1 MSYFIESGY
10 VSLNKYGEEL
20 CGDRVETIYH
30 DDTLTLVLADG
41 LGSGVKANI
50 LSTLT
55 SKIIGTMMASG
66 MSIEDCVDTIIA
78 TLPVCAVRQVA
89 YSTFTILQIHN
100 NGDAYMVQFDNPLCV
115 MIRNGKAYDYPVE
128 VNIVDGKQI
137 FETRMK
143 VELDDSFVLFS
154 DGVPHAGIGI
164 TMSLGWQQE
173 NVRKFLEENYDR
185 HDSATTTAAK
195 LADAAKALYM
205 EKMGDDTTV
214 AVMRV
219 RNRSVVSIMLGPPS
233 DPADDVPVIKRFL
246 SQEGKKIVSGGT
258 TSKIVSRYLGTSVT
272 TCIDYIDPK
281 IPPAGFMKGVD
292 LVTEGVI
299 TLGRVME
306 ISKEIVNSSNTDTDW
321 LKGKDAASQIA
332 RLLFEEA
339 TDINFFVG
347 RAMNP
352 AHQNPNLPLDLS
364 IKLKIVEILAKNLE
378 TLGKRV
384 KVEYH

>member
-1 MSYFIESGY
+1 MSFFIESGY

-20 CGDRVETIYH
+20 CGDRVETIYY
-30 DDTLTLVLADG
+30 DGTLTLVLADG
-41 LGSGVKANI
+41 MGSGVKANI

-55 SKIIGTMMASG
+55 SKIIGTMMANG
-66 MSIEDCVDTIIA
+66 MSIEDCVTTIVQ
-78 TLPVCAVRQVA
+78 TLPVCAVRQIA
-89 YSTFTILQIHN
+89 YSTFTILQIKHS
-100 NGDAYMVQFDNPLCV
+100 GEAYMVQFDNPLCV
-115 MIRNGKAYDYPVE
+115 MMRDGKPYDYPVE
-128 VNIVDGKQI
+128 VNIIEGKEI
-137 FETRMK
+137 YETRMQ
-143 VELDDSFVLFS
+143 VQLDDSFVMFS

-173 NVRKFLEENYDR
+173 NVQKFLAENYSKD
-185 HDSATTTAAK
+185 DSATTTAAK
-195 LADAAKALYM
+195 LADAARALYM
-205 EKMGDDTTV
+205 DKMGDDTTV

-233 DPADDVPVIKRFL
+233 DPNDDIPVIQKFL
-246 SQEGKKIVSGGT
+246 AQEGKKIVSGGT
-258 TSKIVSRYLGTSVT
+258 TSKIVSKYLKADVT

-281 IPPAGFMKGVD
+281 IPPAGIMKGVD
-292 LVTEGVI
+292 LVTEGVL

-306 ISKEIVNSSNTDTDW
+306 LSQQIVKESNTDTDW
-321 LKGKDAASQIA
+321 LKGKDAASQVA

-339 TDINFFVG
+339 TDVNFYVG

-378 TLGKRV
+378 SMGKRV
-384 KVEYH
+384 NVEYH